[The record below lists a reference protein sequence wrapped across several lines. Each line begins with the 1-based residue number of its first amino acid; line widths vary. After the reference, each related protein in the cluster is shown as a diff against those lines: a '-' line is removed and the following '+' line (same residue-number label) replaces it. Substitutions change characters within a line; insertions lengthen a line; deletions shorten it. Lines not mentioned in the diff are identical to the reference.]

1 MKPYQANL
9 YNGIVLVLLGLFSYL
24 ISTSNTAIIPVIFGV
39 IFLALTPI
47 FRKGN
52 KVVAHIIVVLTLLIL
67 IALFKPLTGAME
79 RGDSMGIA
87 RIAIMMLSCF
97 VAMVV
102 YIKSF
107 IDARKA

>member
-24 ISTSNTAIIPVIFGV
+24 SSTSNTAIIPVIFGV